1 MNDPKR
7 REPALPYA
15 LLASACLGMFA
26 ASSSGT
32 TRAPFLLDMARDL
45 STEIALVAN
54 LVAMTSVAW
63 GIASMFAGAG
73 SDRFGRRPFLLGGPI
88 MLTIALIGV
97 AQAESFLTVAAWSIL
112 AGGSSGTFTGVTFAE
127 VSARVEQGQRGR
139 ALGWVMAG
147 QSLTLLVGVPMA
159 AWIGSFIGWR
169 GVNLCV
175 GGIAVAALIG
185 LAFTTSGQASSRRVA
200 GTPAPSLRA
209 AMSGPVLR
217 LLAMGV
223 CERVCYGLTAVYF
236 ATFLQETFVLSL
248 AAVAIPLAL
257 FAAGNILGTIAG
269 GQIADRIPNRLR
281 TFALSMLA
289 SGIVAIALFGWHPS
303 VSVTVALGF
312 LYVFVTAVA
321 RPSLMAALTDVPEH
335 IRGTVLGLNVTS
347 ASFGWLFAAS
357 LGGWMMGS
365 YGFDGFGP
373 LAAAFGVV
381 GAGLAVVRR
390 DR

>member
-1 MNDPKR
+1 MDRPKQNQ
-7 REPALPYA
+7 PALPFA

-45 STEIALVAN
+45 STDIALVAN

-63 GIASMFAGAG
+63 GVASMFAGAG

-88 MLTIALIGV
+88 MLTVALIGV
-97 AQAESFLTVAAWSIL
+97 AQAESFLTVALWSIL

-127 VSARVEQGQRGR
+127 VSARVEPGQRGR

-175 GGIAVAALIG
+175 GGIAVAALVG
-185 LAFTTSGQASSRRVA
+185 LALTTGGRPSSRRVA
-200 GTPAPSLRA
+200 GTQAPSLRA
-209 AMSGPVLR
+209 AMSGPVMR

-236 ATFLQETFVLSL
+236 ATFLQETYALSL

-257 FAAGNILGTIAG
+257 FAGGNILGTIAG

-289 SGIVAIALFGWHPS
+289 SGAVAIALFGWHPN
-303 VSVTVALGF
+303 VAMTVALGF

-357 LGGWMMGS
+357 LGGWMMGN
-365 YGFDGFGP
+365 YGFAGFGP
-373 LAAAFGVV
+373 LAAGFGIL
-381 GAGLAVVRR
+381 GAGLSLLRR
-390 DR
+390 